1 MNRSTV
7 IIVFLLT
14 FGHLLFP
21 PRNTNSQN
29 SNKLLQ
35 FPLEACVIG
44 VHWIDINVLLE
55 TPVINS
61 TDVYK
66 LIVLI
71 SVNNI
76 TLPHSSTY
84 TCRMESFFFCFF
96 LTTNHSYEYNFA
108 VGCNKGMPAR
118 QYFERSAAKWHFK
131 LIKNFFS
138 FGQGWQMNSH
148 PLNSGAIIGHWFLNL
163 PRKKCHTTNK

>member
-1 MNRSTV
+1 MNGSTV

-35 FPLEACVIG
+35 FPLEVCVIG
-44 VHWIDINVLLE
+44 VHWIDINVFLE
-55 TPVINS
+55 TPVINL

-84 TCRMESFFFCFF
+84 TCRMQSKCFFFSNNKSFLWVQFCRWLYQRDASKAIFWKNCSQVALQADQEFF
-96 LTTNHSYEYNFA
+96 LFWSRMTDEQSSIKSQCHNWPL
-108 VGCNKGMPAR
+108 V
-118 QYFERSAAKWHFK
+118 FK
-131 LIKNFFS
+131 S
-138 FGQGWQMNSH
+138 S
-148 PLNSGAIIGHWFLNL
+148 
-163 PRKKCHTTNK
+163 

>member
-7 IIVFLLT
+7 NIVFLFT

-35 FPLEACVIG
+35 FPLEVCVIG

-84 TCRMESFFFCFF
+84 TRMKSKCFFFFSNK
-96 LTTNHSYEYNFA
+96 NHSYEYNFA

-118 QYFERSAAKWHFK
+118 
-131 LIKNFFS
+131 
-138 FGQGWQMNSH
+138 
-148 PLNSGAIIGHWFLNL
+148 
-163 PRKKCHTTNK
+163 

>member
-21 PRNTNSQN
+21 PRNTYSQN

-84 TCRMESFFFCFF
+84 TCRMKSFFFVFF
-96 LTTNHSYEYNFA
+96 
-108 VGCNKGMPAR
+108 
-118 QYFERSAAKWHFK
+118 
-131 LIKNFFS
+131 
-138 FGQGWQMNSH
+138 
-148 PLNSGAIIGHWFLNL
+148 
-163 PRKKCHTTNK
+163 